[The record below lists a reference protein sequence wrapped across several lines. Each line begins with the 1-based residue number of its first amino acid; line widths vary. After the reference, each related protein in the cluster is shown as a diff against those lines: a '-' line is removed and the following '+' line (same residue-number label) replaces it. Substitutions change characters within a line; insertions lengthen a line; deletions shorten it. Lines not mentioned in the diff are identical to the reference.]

1 MGIKMSNS
9 MQMPIPPS
17 VAKNPLTKLFRQPAI
32 YFMPPSQ
39 GRWWPMGAMNVPE
52 TGEFAVFP
60 MTSKD
65 EVTLRTPD
73 ALLNGQGMVEVIQS
87 CVPDIKDAWKMP
99 ATDVDATL
107 IAIRIASYGH
117 KMDFESK
124 CPLCEETHTY
134 ALDLRGM
141 LDSIKLPDFEQ
152 TFNVNGLTLKFRPQA
167 YYGMNKV
174 SKINFEVHK
183 LGQALDALE
192 DGDER
197 VRESMVQMNR
207 LVDLNLEVL
216 TECTDHIIMDENPEE
231 KIKNKEYILE
241 FYKNIPSALSQ
252 QIQKAYT
259 DIAKKGAVPPVKTNC
274 AGCNEEIDM
283 SIEFDYTNFFVAG
296 S

>member
-1 MGIKMSNS
+1 MSNS
-9 MQMPIPPS
+9 MQVPVPPS
-17 VAKNPLTKLFRQPAI
+17 VAKNPLAKLFRQPAI
-32 YFMPPSQ
+32 YYMPPSQ

-141 LDSIKLPDFEQ
+141 LDSIKLPDFDQ

-174 SKINFEVHK
+174 NKINFEVQK

-207 LVDLNLEVL
+207 LIDLNLEII
-216 TECTDHIIMDENPEE
+216 TECTEYIVMDDNPEE

-241 FYKNIPSALSQ
+241 FYKNIPSSLAQ
-252 QIQKAYT
+252 QIQTAYT
-259 DIAKKGAVPPVKTNC
+259 DIAKKGAVPPVKTTC

-283 SIEFDYTNFFVAG
+283 TIEFDYTNFFVAG

>member
-1 MGIKMSNS
+1 MSNS
-9 MQMPIPPS
+9 MQMPVPPS

-174 SKINFEVHK
+174 SKINFEVQK

-216 TECTDHIIMDENPEE
+216 TECTEHIIMDENPEE

-252 QIQKAYT
+252 QIQTAYT